1 MEALVLLR
9 SDIMFW
15 STREI
20 FGNQLWRFFATGGVI
35 LLSIRLIKSF
45 HLWIATLST
54 SNNPSASLIARSLTN
69 IPRRIYWIPPLASCF
84 YLLDFSGINSAFTSS
99 IGIVVITRR
108 TSKWLARF
116 VTDMVALFADDDNY
130 DETIVNALALIGQ
143 IILWIIAG
151 LILII
156 VWGGQLTPLFA
167 SLGVGGI
174 IIAFAIQQILKD
186 MFASL
191 SLFFDRPFRVGDTI
205 KTGEFIGNVT
215 KINIKS
221 TRIKTL
227 AGHELIIP
235 NSDLTASR
243 IENYANITKR
253 RVENICYITPPINRS
268 DFETIKKNMTDWC
281 NHHDSIDLV
290 RINIH
295 ALTKRG
301 YELRIVYHTTAGS
314 FDEHID
320 KKEEFIH
327 KLNHLLTTY
336 HLPLQHLL
344 LPQQ

>member
-1 MEALVLLR
+1 MDALSIFR
-9 SDIMFW
+9 SDIVFW

-20 FGNQLWRFFATGGVI
+20 LGNQLRRFVAACSII

-45 HLWIATLST
+45 QRWTTRQIDP
-54 SNNPSASLIARSLTN
+54 SNTSASLVARSLSN
-69 IPRRIYWIPPLASCF
+69 IPRWVYRIPPLAICL
-84 YLLDFSGINSAFTSS
+84 YLLDFSWINSAFITS
-99 IGIVVITRR
+99 IGIILMTWRA
-108 TSKWLARF
+108 SKWLAHF
-116 VTDMVALFADDDNY
+116 VADMVALFADDETY
-130 DETIVNALALIGQ
+130 DETIVNALVLIGQ
-143 IILWIIAG
+143 IILWIIAW

-167 SLGVGGI
+167 SLGVWWI

-227 AGHELIIP
+227 AWHELIIP
-235 NSDLTASR
+235 NSDLTAAR

-253 RVENICYITPPINRS
+253 RVENSCYLKPPIDR
-268 DFETIKKNMTDWC
+268 DRFDHVKKDITDWC
-281 NHHDSIDLV
+281 KQHASIDLV

-295 ALTKRG
+295 DLTKRW
-301 YELRIVYHTTAGS
+301 YELRIVYHTTAWS
-314 FDEHID
+314 FDEHIA
-320 KKEEFIH
+320 KKEELIRY
-327 KLNHLLTTY
+327 LNHSI
-336 HLPLQHLL
+336 LQHSLIL
-344 LPQQ
+344 QAFTIDGQ